1 VSLISTIGIK
11 LEAPGI
17 KQKIDRLSA
26 SFKKFELSVKK
37 TLNPTRKAANNIRK
51 TGRAANGA
59 TPAVRKLGTAMTMAL
74 GPMALIGGAIGVVT
88 AGFKTLADQDFA
100 EAKGWIQPN
109 EGLTFDD
116 KQLLEQLR
124 TGTPPP
130 IHDSQIGDM
139 SLQEFERKVP
149 MDFGKVGPQSSTH
162 DDFMN
167 V

>member
-1 VSLISTIGIK
+1 MEDLESEYEQYKKLMGIIG
-11 LEAPGI
+11 
-17 KQKIDRLSA
+17 
-26 SFKKFELSVKK
+26 
-37 TLNPTRKAANNIRK
+37 NPI
-51 TGRAANGA
+51 
-59 TPAVRKLGTAMTMAL
+59 M
-74 GPMALIGGAIGVVT
+74 
-88 AGFKTLADQDFA
+88 GFKDFA

-167 V
+167 VLKASLLKRIN